1 VTRQSAVFA
10 AIVIAAAVAA
20 VRVVAGQA
28 DPLAA
33 RLQSGQLPT
42 VPVQA
47 VSAGEVLLS
56 VNVSAGG
63 AVGAVDVLRSTPPF
77 TNAAVAAVRGWRF
90 APAVDALR
98 KPMASRVLVGAMFGA
113 PTLNVPTLGEPPR
126 DVTPAATALPMPLT
140 MPMPAYPP
148 NARSAGTV
156 MIETLVA
163 SSGRVVGVTLLRS
176 APPFDDPSMESAR
189 KWSFRPAQGPGL
201 PANTY
206 AYLIFAFRVPV
217 VGPASR
223 P

>member
-1 VTRQSAVFA
+1 VTRQSRVFA
-10 AIVIAAAVAA
+10 AVVIAAAVATA
-20 VRVVAGQA
+20 TVLAGQA

-33 RLQSGQLPT
+33 RLQNGGLPI

-56 VNVSAGG
+56 LNVSDRG
-63 AVGAVDVLRSTPPF
+63 AVGAIDVLRSTPPF
-77 TNAAVAAVRGWRF
+77 TTAVVAAVRAWRF
-90 APAVDALR
+90 APAQDALR
-98 KPMASRVLVGAMFGA
+98 KPMPSRVLVGAMFGA
-113 PTLNVPTLGEPPR
+113 PTLNVPTVGEPPK

-163 SSGRVVGVTLLRS
+163 RSGRVVGVTLLRS

-189 KWSFRPAQGPGL
+189 AWSFRPPQGPGL

>member
-1 VTRQSAVFA
+1 VTRQSPVFA
-10 AIVIAAAVAA
+10 AVVIAAAVVAA
-20 VRVVAGQA
+20 RVVAGQA

-33 RLQSGQLPT
+33 RLRSGGLPI

-47 VSAGEVLLS
+47 VSNGEVLLS
-56 VNVSAGG
+56 LTVSESG

-77 TNAAVAAVRGWRF
+77 TTAVVAAVRAWRF
-90 APAVDALR
+90 APAQDALR
-98 KPMASRVLVGAMFGA
+98 KPMPSRVLVGAMFGA
-113 PTLNVPTLGEPPR
+113 PTLNVPTVGEPPK

-163 SSGRVVGVTLLRS
+163 SSGKVVGVTLLRS
-176 APPFDDPSMESAR
+176 APPFDNPSMETAR
-189 KWSFRPAQGPGL
+189 AWLFRPPQGSGL

-217 VGPASR
+217 VGPAS
-223 P
+223 PP